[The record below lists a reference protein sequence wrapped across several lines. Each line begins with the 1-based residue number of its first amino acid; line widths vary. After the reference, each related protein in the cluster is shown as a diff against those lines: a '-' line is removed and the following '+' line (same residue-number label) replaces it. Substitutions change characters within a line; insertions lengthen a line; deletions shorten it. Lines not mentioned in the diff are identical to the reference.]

1 MNHEAPHDHDHV
13 LLRTEGHAAY
23 ITLNR
28 PKALNA
34 LSHPMVLRIE
44 QALTA
49 WAEDPAVALV
59 VIEGAGDRGLCAGG
73 DIRAI
78 YEDARTGGTA
88 SADFW
93 RDEYR
98 LNALIARY
106 PKPYVAL
113 MDGIVMGGGVGV
125 SAHGSVR
132 IVTERSRIAM
142 PETGIGFV
150 PDVGGTYL
158 LALAPGELGTH
169 LALTGA
175 PVGAA
180 DALLCGLADHFVPAA
195 ALPALSRELA
205 VDPVP
210 EVLRRHVQEPP
221 PGTLAP
227 ARAEWIDHCYAAGT
241 AEEIVARLLASGPAA
256 AKDAADTLLS
266 KSPTAVKVTLAAL
279 RGARRLGPLEQVLAQ
294 EYRVSCAA
302 LSSPDLV
309 EGIRAQV
316 IDKDRDPRWSPAAL
330 EGVTP
335 ADVDRFFAPLDANEL
350 GLVAT
355 TSPQE
360 VVW

>member
-1 MNHEAPHDHDHV
+1 MTGDEDV
-13 LLRTEGHAAY
+13 LIRTEGRTGRL
-23 ITLNR
+23 ILNR
-28 PKALNA
+28 PEALNA
-34 LSHPMVLRIE
+34 LSHPMVLSIE
-44 QALTA
+44 AALTA
-49 WAEDPAVALV
+49 WRDDPAVEAV
-59 VIEGAGDRGLCAGG
+59 VISGAGERGLCAGG

-106 PKPYVAL
+106 PKPYIAL

-125 SAHGSVR
+125 SAHGTVR
-132 IVTERSRIAM
+132 IVTERSRVAM

-150 PDVGGTYL
+150 PDAGGTYL

-180 DALLCGLADHFVPAA
+180 DALLCGLADHYVPAERLDRLVA
-195 ALPALSRELA
+195 DLSRTA
-205 VDPVP
+205 VHDA
-210 EVLRRHVQEPP
+210 LTSHVGQAP
-221 PGTLAP
+221 PGALA
-227 ARAEWIDHCYAAGT
+227 AHREWIDHCYAADSV
-241 AEEIVARLLASGPAA
+241 EEIVDRLLASGVEAAQEAA
-256 AKDAADTLLS
+256 ATLAA
-266 KSPTAVKVTLAAL
+266 KSPTALKVTLTAL
-279 RGARRLGPLEQVLAQ
+279 RRARGLGPLERVLEQ

-316 IDKDRDPRWSPAAL
+316 VDKDRTPRWSPATL
-330 EGVTP
+330 GEVTDE
-335 ADVDRFFAPLDANEL
+335 DVARYFAPSGAGRSLLLAAGTDPL
-350 GLVAT
+350 
-355 TSPQE
+355 QE
-360 VVW
+360 VPW